1 VRLDDLLGD
10 DVEPARE
17 PRGPLA
23 ARTFVLAVLAAL
35 LLVALGALLLWAL
48 GAGALAYR
56 DYWRDG
62 LA

>member
-1 VRLDDLLGD
+1 
-10 DVEPARE
+10 
-17 PRGPLA
+17 
-23 ARTFVLAVLAAL
+23 VLAVLAAL